1 MAHKYTAISVRQPW
15 AWLITQGFKNI
26 ENRTWVCSIRGDVA
40 LHASSTNTKKEYAAA
55 AQLIAD
61 RSLTIELPSIEDL
74 QVGGFVAIVS
84 ITDCSTASDSPWF
97 TGPYGWT
104 LSNPR
109 PIVFQPWKGQQGFFQ
124 WHPESVEFLNP
135 PEAIPP
141 RRSFGTCPKCGGG
154 IRFPGLDYQVC
165 WDCGTIPNHRKIA

>member
-61 RSLTIELPSIEDL
+61 RS
-74 QVGGFVAIVS
+74 
-84 ITDCSTASDSPWF
+84 
-97 TGPYGWT
+97 
-104 LSNPR
+104 
-109 PIVFQPWKGQQGFFQ
+109 
-124 WHPESVEFLNP
+124 
-135 PEAIPP
+135 
-141 RRSFGTCPKCGGG
+141 
-154 IRFPGLDYQVC
+154 
-165 WDCGTIPNHRKIA
+165 